1 LISRNNVKLLARIY
15 KKWLLIREPFSIY
28 SYAISAFKS
37 IIFLA
42 ATQPGQSQNSAP
54 SALMSLACC
63 NRLAAPSSPRI
74 CVASSEPAKPIVS
87 SISAMFCSATDTSCF
102 VSSSCLGVPSALIQD

>member
-1 LISRNNVKLLARIY
+1 
-15 KKWLLIREPFSIY
+15 
-28 SYAISAFKS
+28 
-37 IIFLA
+37 
-42 ATQPGQSQNSAP
+42 
-54 SALMSLACC
+54 MSLACC

-74 CVASSEPAKPIVS
+74 CVASSDPAKPIVS

>member
-1 LISRNNVKLLARIY
+1 M
-15 KKWLLIREPFSIY
+15 
-28 SYAISAFKS
+28 ISAFKS

-63 NRLAAPSSPRI
+63 NSLAAPSSPRI

-87 SISAMFCSATDTSCF
+87 SISAMFCSAMDTSCF

>member
-1 LISRNNVKLLARIY
+1 MLFMGFA
-15 KKWLLIREPFSIY
+15 SIY

-63 NRLAAPSSPRI
+63 NSLAAPSSPRL
-74 CVASSEPAKPIVS
+74 CLARSERA
-87 SISAMFCSATDTSCF
+87 
-102 VSSSCLGVPSALIQD
+102 